1 MKPTRTLGET
11 KTPDGSRFSLHEHD
25 GDYFLKINGEQLMSS
40 TWTLSERLLADIG
53 CPGVPPVEAKR
64 ILIGGLGLGF
74 SMKRALEITGPDAEI
89 VVAELLP
96 EVADWNRE
104 HLQHVN
110 GHLMKDPRV
119 EIYLGDV
126 YQAILEAA
134 KGKRKK
140 WDAILLDTDN
150 GPTSLI
156 QPQNKQMYD
165 RRGFGVIFES
175 LASGAR
181 AAYWAADEEP
191 GFEKRLRK
199 YGFRDTERHKIK
211 AHERAKKAT
220 HRVYVGIKPG

>member
-181 AAYWAADEEP
+181 AAFWAASNP
-191 GFEKRLRK
+191 GCLFLQVRP
-199 YGFRDTERHKIK
+199 KIQDPVFWK
-211 AHERAKKAT
+211 LAQ
-220 HRVYVGIKPG
+220 GCG